1 MNRVYCAT
9 SGEVVEWPKAL
20 VLKTRDGKLSVG
32 SNPTLSAN
40 YFYSDPNHFRPQSF
54 FSIILLRPQ
63 LFIISTPII
72 FDVVCVERI
81 YFTSSNV
88 LILPEPTLVAS
99 DKRPSLFHSLGCSR
113 LRLNPTLS
121 VAYRQVS
128 QRRKELNLTL
138 SGRC

>member
-40 YFYSDPNHFRPQSF
+40 YFYSDPNYFTP
-54 FSIILLRPQ
+54 
-63 LFIISTPII
+63 TPII
-72 FDVVCVERI
+72 
-81 YFTSSNV
+81 
-88 LILPEPTLVAS
+88 P
-99 DKRPSLFHSLGCSR
+99 DKRQSLCHSLGCSR

>member
-40 YFYSDPNHFRPQSF
+40 YFYSDPNYFTP
-54 FSIILLRPQ
+54 
-63 LFIISTPII
+63 TPII
-72 FDVVCVERI
+72 FDIVCVERI
-81 YFTSSNV
+81 YFTGSNV